1 MLIAMLRKTANIE
14 IAKTLNETIFDAPI
28 LLVDI
33 IKLESILNQ
42 NLNRNKINGTVFLYD
57 QRISVLEE
65 TYNDLNRKQNAF
77 RENYSIKINSYKV
90 KCESINLKIN
100 IEMVKIFCERFER
113 FNDKSNSI
121 NVNFQTLHPLKP
133 SSTKYTKNIRY
144 NAIDCRAGLLAS
156 IANNDVNFCYIFSY
170 ERASVESVDLKD
182 KFVSVNPIF
191 SIKFQLNVA
200 WIEFNC
206 NGSILLVALVTDD
219 GRLATVGL
227 FRVERSLLESGESNF
242 CEYKPN
248 TESQLV
254 DLRWHSNEKES
265 SLMLLN
271 DTVSLCCVKEN
282 KIDII
287 NQKSNAFYVSWSPKA
302 SLWTQMLPSFGQ
314 CGNRH
319 IDKNKINRFNCELS
333 EADRELRDAEPRIH
347 HDTNGQPIVI
357 NPSLEVKILNVTPR
371 PDVRSPSPACR
382 GHKIAAPA
390 LAPSHYFVN

>member
-1 MLIAMLRKTANIE
+1 MLRKTANIE

-65 TYNDLNRKQNAF
+65 TYNDLNGKQNAF

-242 CEYKPN
+242 CEYKP
-248 TESQLV
+248 
-254 DLRWHSNEKES
+254 
-265 SLMLLN
+265 
-271 DTVSLCCVKEN
+271 
-282 KIDII
+282 
-287 NQKSNAFYVSWSPKA
+287 
-302 SLWTQMLPSFGQ
+302 
-314 CGNRH
+314 
-319 IDKNKINRFNCELS
+319 
-333 EADRELRDAEPRIH
+333 
-347 HDTNGQPIVI
+347 IVI

-390 LAPSHYFVN
+390 LAPSPSFINYIIIILNIISIFRVVIESKR